1 MNCVWGVWDQWGGCS
16 KNCGGGQQSRS
27 RTKITPQSNG
37 GSCQGSG
44 SENQPCN
51 TQKCGGGK
59 CCMLGVICGI
69 MGKCLNIGWNML
81 SVKDRVISVQAYCIS
96 FLMIWMTYKS
106 ILFLNITRGINW
118 NTYQFDLFDIYVM
131 NFLN

>member
-27 RTKITPQSNG
+27 RTKIIPQSNG

-51 TQKCGGGK
+51 IQKCGGGK

-69 MGKCLNIGWNML
+69 MGKCLNIG
-81 SVKDRVISVQAYCIS
+81 
-96 FLMIWMTYKS
+96 
-106 ILFLNITRGINW
+106 
-118 NTYQFDLFDIYVM
+118 
-131 NFLN
+131 